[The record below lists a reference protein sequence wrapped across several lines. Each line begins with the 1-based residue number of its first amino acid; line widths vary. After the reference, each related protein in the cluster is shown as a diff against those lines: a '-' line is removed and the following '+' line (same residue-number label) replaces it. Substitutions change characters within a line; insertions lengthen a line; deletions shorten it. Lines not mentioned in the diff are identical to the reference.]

1 MGLQFYFGASGA
13 GKSRQLHEDITRW
26 AKKEPGRNFLFLV
39 PDQFTMQTQ
48 VDLVNASDCGGIM
61 NIDVLSFGRLA
72 HRIFEETGYGT
83 RPVLDDTGKS
93 LVLRKVAASLKD
105 DMPVIGR
112 NLNKIG
118 YIHEVKS
125 AISEFMQYG
134 ISVSQVGELAEFAK
148 GRGALHCKLK
158 DLEVIYRGFT
168 DYIQNRFITTEE
180 TLDLLTKAVEKSKI
194 IKDSVV
200 IFDGFTGFTP
210 IQYRLIRELLALT
223 NKVIVSVTID
233 GHENPFQMKGE
244 QELFYLSRKTV
255 SDLCRLAGESG
266 TGQDESDRKQRQA
279 GRMQTKTAQSGR
291 TQKDGAHADWQKRE
305 DVYIKNDPLPRF
317 KNNKEMAHLEKNLFR
332 YPVRPYEGEGG
343 ENIYLTKALNPAEEV
358 RQVSIRIKK
367 LVLEEGY
374 CYRDIAVVTGDLET
388 YGDYFEREALMYDIP
403 VFIDRTRGLLLNPFI
418 EYIRSA
424 LKIVLYDFSYETVFH
439 FLRCGLADFSPEETD
454 RLENYVLALGIKG
467 KKKWGQAFVR
477 RANSAAPA
485 GKEGEEVSEE
495 EKRQVLYLEGLNE
508 TRERFMEQIRP
519 LLVKKKTAG
528 EMVRTLYDFIVAG
541 RIQEKLS
548 GYEQY
553 FKDIQMPERAKE
565 YAQIYRLVME
575 LLEQIVGLLEEE
587 PVSLKEFAD
596 ILDAGFGEIEV
607 GIIPGSVDRIVVG
620 DMERSRLKQ
629 VKVLFF
635 LGINDGNIPRS
646 GSRGGI
652 ISDIDREF
660 LQQSDFE
667 LAPTPRQQMY
677 TQRLY
682 LYMNMTKPSE
692 RLYLSF
698 SRINSQGKSIRPSYL
713 VDMIGKLFPQIRV
726 KTGGSES
733 QPFDAIVGKKDGLIV
748 LAEELRDYSAGR
760 EGLLTQEELRG
771 LYRIYEKD
779 EKYAD
784 YTNRLKEAAFSRY
797 EHKPLARAVAKALY
811 GSMLESS
818 VSRLEKYAA
827 CAYSH
832 FLQYGLMLKERDAF
846 SFEQADLGNIFH
858 GVLETFA
865 AKLTENGLTW
875 FDFTEEEGD
884 RLLREALEVH
894 TVSYG
899 ETILYSSA
907 RYEYMVERMYRI
919 LKRTIRTLKAQLREG
934 DFVPSSFEMSFSRVE
949 KLEAVN
955 IALTEEEKMKLRGR
969 IDRIDTCEDEEK
981 VYVKVVDYKSGS
993 KKFDLAALYYG
1004 LQLQLVVYMN
1014 VAAEVTKRNHP
1025 DKEVVPAALLYYH
1038 VSDPL
1043 VKSGE
1048 EMTPEEISREILKE
1062 LRTTGI
1068 VSGDERAVSLLD
1080 KNFSDKSLVIPVE
1093 RKKDGS
1099 FSMRSSTVGKEDY
1112 ETISQFVNHK
1122 IRQFGREILSGNI
1135 EVNPCQQGGRESCTY
1150 CAYKGVCDFEEKT
1163 PGYHT
1168 RVLGNIPEDEIFIK
1182 MREELRSK

>member
-13 GKSRQLHEDITRW
+13 GKSRQLHEDITGW
-26 AKKEPGRNFLFLV
+26 AKREPGRNFLFLV

-61 NIDVLSFGRLA
+61 NIDVLSFGRLS
-72 HRIFEETGYGT
+72 HRIFEETGYGG

-105 DMPVIGR
+105 DMPVIGK

-134 ISVSQVGELAEFAK
+134 ISVSQAGELAEFAR
-148 GRGALHCKLK
+148 GRGALFSKLK

-168 DYIQNRFITTEE
+168 NYIQNRFITTEE
-180 TLDLLTKAVEKSKI
+180 TLDLLTKAVGKSKI
-194 IKDSVV
+194 IRDSVV

-210 IQYRLIRELLALT
+210 IQYRLIQELLSLT
-223 NKVIVSVTID
+223 NKVIISVTID
-233 GHENPFQMKGE
+233 SHENPFQMKGE

-255 SDLCRLAGESG
+255 NDLCRLAGG
-266 TGQDESDRKQRQA
+266 TDRAQGKAAQA
-279 GRMQTKTAQSGR
+279 EGR
-291 TQKDGAHADWQKRE
+291 KRE

-332 YPVRPYEGEGG
+332 YPVKPYQGEGG
-343 ENIYLTKALNPAEEV
+343 QNIHLTRALNPAEEV
-358 RQVSIRIKK
+358 RQVSVQIKK

-388 YGDYFEREALMYDIP
+388 YGDYFEREALVYDIP

-439 FLRCGLADFSPEETD
+439 FLRCGLADFSPEEID

-467 KKKWGQAFVR
+467 KKKWSQAFVR
-477 RANSAAPA
+477 RTDPA
-485 GKEGEEVSEE
+485 SDRKDGGEEQS
-495 EKRQVLYLEGLNE
+495 QILYLEELNN
-508 TRERFMEQIRP
+508 TRARFMEQISP

-541 RIQEKLS
+541 RIQEKLA

-553 FKDIQMPERAKE
+553 FKENQAPERARE

-575 LLEQIVGLLEEE
+575 LLEQVTGLLEDE

-607 GIIPGSVDRIVVG
+607 GIIPGSVDRVVVG

-713 VDMIGKLFPQIRV
+713 VDMIEKLFPQITV
-726 KTGGSES
+726 ES
-733 QPFDAIVGKKDGLIV
+733 PDNRKQPFDSIVGKKDGLIL

-760 EGLLTQEELRG
+760 EGTLSREELRS

-779 EKYAD
+779 EAYAGYID
-784 YTNRLKEAAFSRY
+784 NLKEAAFSRY
-797 EHKPLARAVAKALY
+797 EHKPLAQAVAKALY

-832 FLQYGLMLKERDAF
+832 FLQYGLMLKEREEF
-846 SFEQADLGNIFH
+846 RFEQADLGNIFH

-865 AKLTENGLTW
+865 AKLAENGLTW
-875 FDFTEEEGD
+875 FDFTQEEGD
-884 RLLREALEVH
+884 RLLKEALEEH
-894 TVSYG
+894 AVSYG
-899 ETILYSSA
+899 GTILYSSA
-907 RYEYMVERMYRI
+907 RYAYMVERMYRI
-919 LKRTIRTLKAQLREG
+919 LKRTIQTLKAQLREG
-934 DFVPSSFEMSFSRVE
+934 DFVPSSFEMSFSRAD
-949 KLEAVN
+949 KLESVN
-955 IALTEEEKMKLRGR
+955 IALSESEKMKLRGR
-969 IDRIDTCEDEEK
+969 IDRIDTCEDGNQ
-981 VYVKVVDYKSGS
+981 VYVKVIDYKSGS
-993 KKFDLAALYYG
+993 RKFDLAALYYG

-1014 VAAEVTKRNHP
+1014 VAAEITKRNHP

-1043 VKSGE
+1043 VKSEG
-1048 EMTPEEISREILKE
+1048 EMTPEEVSREILKE

-1068 VSGDERAVSLLD
+1068 VSGDGRAVSLLD
-1080 KNFSDKSLVIPVE
+1080 KNFTDRSLVIPVE

-1099 FSMRSSTVGKEDY
+1099 FSLRSSTVGKEDY

-1135 EVNPCQQGGRESCTY
+1135 EVNPCEQGGRDSCTY

-1168 RVLGNIPEDEIFIK
+1168 RVLGNIPEDEIFNK
-1182 MREELRSK
+1182 MREELRDE